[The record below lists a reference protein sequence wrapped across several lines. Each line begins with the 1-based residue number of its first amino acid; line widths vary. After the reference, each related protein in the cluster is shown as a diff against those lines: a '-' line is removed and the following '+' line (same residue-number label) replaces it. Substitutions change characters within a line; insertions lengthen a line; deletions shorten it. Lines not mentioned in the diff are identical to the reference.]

1 MAHMNNS
8 IALLSLVVISFT
20 GLGLGSALYQGSKA
34 VYPDVQ
40 PTTMA
45 TACNA
50 MDEVMQQ
57 YHGCN

>member
-1 MAHMNNS
+1 MNNS

-20 GLGLGSALYQGSKA
+20 GLGLGFALYQGSKT

-45 TACNA
+45 TACKA
-50 MDEVMQQ
+50 MDEVVKSF
-57 YHGCN
+57 HGCN

>member
-1 MAHMNNS
+1 MNNS
-8 IALLSLVVISFT
+8 IALLTLVIVSF
-20 GLGLGSALYQGSKA
+20 GGLGSGFALYQGSKA

-45 TACNA
+45 TACKA